1 MLSRSFRAA
10 NGEIG
15 VLLSDAS
22 EFLDACE
29 ADRLTVLGWEAWI
42 ADHRW
47 DASANA
53 PVPARGCWC
62 GIIPV
67 QGSDI
72 PSVIHGTG
80 GISEVRKQLADLD
93 LTALVAGPWLS
104 HVRLN
109 FTLDA

>member
-22 EFLDACE
+22 GFLDACE

-42 ADHRW
+42 ADHQW
-47 DASANA
+47 DASVNA

-62 GIIPV
+62 GLIPV

-72 PSVIHGTG
+72 PCVIRGSG
-80 GISEVRKQLADLD
+80 YVIEVRRQLANLD
-93 LTALVAGPWLS
+93 LSTLVASPWLNHLGS
-104 HVRLN
+104 IRQ
-109 FTLDA
+109 